1 MRASPRSGSPP
12 RASLDDRGGP
22 YELGVGLS
30 LAALIL
36 YLASRGRASSI
47 PVLLVVVQAMILGIV
62 LAVFLAYARALLGS

>member
-1 MRASPRSGSPP
+1 MRLSPRSGSPP

-47 PVLLVVVQAMILGIV
+47 PVLLVVQAMILGIV
-62 LAVFLAYARALLGS
+62 LAVILAYARALLGS

>member
-1 MRASPRSGSPP
+1 MIGV
-12 RASLDDRGGP
+12 GP

-47 PVLLVVVQAMILGIV
+47 PVLLVVQAMILGIV
-62 LAVFLAYARALLGS
+62 LAVILAYARALLGS